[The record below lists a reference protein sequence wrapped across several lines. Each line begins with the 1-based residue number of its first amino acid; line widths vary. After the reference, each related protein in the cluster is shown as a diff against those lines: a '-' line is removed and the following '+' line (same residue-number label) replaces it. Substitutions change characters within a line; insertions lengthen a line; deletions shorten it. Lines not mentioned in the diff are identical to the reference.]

1 MFGLLNLWRVE
12 KFIRTEFDAQ
22 MPVSRSMRCRGC
34 FHYYAMAFYLV
45 MIFKKAPSGLEMVPF
60 VKFSSNFNYNVEKIY
75 MIAHLNSDYFW
86 PRINTMIVSGRS
98 GRRINNDGN
107 VVSSTSEQSEKTL
120 LSDTY
125 LPIDSNS
132 DFRMLERLYKYMD
145 IPKYSL
151 YTSNFVC
158 FNDAVLLY
166 MDRKPFNINKVE
178 VADTYI

>member
-1 MFGLLNLWRVE
+1 MMAMLFPALLN
-12 KFIRTEFDAQ
+12 K
-22 MPVSRSMRCRGC
+22 
-34 FHYYAMAFYLV
+34 
-45 MIFKKAPSGLEMVPF
+45 
-60 VKFSSNFNYNVEKIY
+60 VK
-75 MIAHLNSDYFW
+75 
-86 PRINTMIVSGRS
+86 
-98 GRRINNDGN
+98 
-107 VVSSTSEQSEKTL
+107 KTL

-125 LPIDSNS
+125 VPIDSNS